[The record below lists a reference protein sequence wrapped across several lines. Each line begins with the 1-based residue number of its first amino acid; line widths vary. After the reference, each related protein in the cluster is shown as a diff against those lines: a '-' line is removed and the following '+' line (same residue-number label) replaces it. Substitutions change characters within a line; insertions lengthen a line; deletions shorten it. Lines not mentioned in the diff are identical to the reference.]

1 MVIGIGTL
9 VVPLDSM
16 VNVAFPDI
24 VRAFGL
30 DIPMIQ
36 WVVISYVLTHA
47 SLMLVFG
54 RLGDMLGHRRIF
66 LAGAALSTLAFV
78 GCTLAPA
85 YGWLLSARVAQGM
98 GAALLLSCGPAL
110 ATFLFPEGER
120 ARALGLY
127 TMIFGLG
134 GALGPPLAGLL
145 VEQWGWRA
153 VYAVRV
159 PLCLLAFAFAWRL
172 PAGTVG
178 QREGFDGIGAVL
190 LATAITA
197 ALLAVNLSRDWA
209 GQEFL
214 VLALAGV
221 AVAAG
226 AGFVRQ
232 EMRVER
238 PIIDVRLFGD
248 AGFAVIN
255 LGNVLVNLAAFAVM
269 LLAPFYLVRV
279 EGLSVTM
286 LGLVLACS
294 AVGMMVAAPLAGRL
308 AGRVPARTLLVVGAF
323 MVAGSLA
330 LVAQTAGLAVMVP
343 ALVLQGIGMG
353 LYQVAYTDIV
363 TRTLPRRARGVA
375 GSLAMMTRTLG
386 TVTGAAVL
394 MLVFQAAGG
403 AAEAGGLGVEAS
415 LAAGFRVTFL
425 MASGLTLATAALLF
439 WRSPRD

>member
-1 MVIGIGTL
+1 MVIGLGTL

-30 DIPMIQ
+30 EIPMIQ

-85 YGWLLSARVAQGM
+85 YGWLLAVRMVQGM

-110 ATFLFPEGER
+110 ATFLFPESER

-134 GALGPPLAGLL
+134 GALGPPLAGML

-153 VYAVRV
+153 VYAVRI
-159 PLCLLAFAFAWRL
+159 PLCVAAFVFALRL
-172 PAGTVG
+172 PAATAGG
-178 QREGFDGIGAVL
+178 QREAFDGVGAVL

-197 ALLAVNLSRDWA
+197 FLLAVNLSRNWA

-214 VLALAGV
+214 VLALAGA
-221 AVAAG
+221 AVATG

-232 EMRVER
+232 ELRVER

-248 AGFAVIN
+248 CGFAVIN
-255 LGNVLVNLAAFAVM
+255 LANVLINLAAFAVM
-269 LLAPFYLVRV
+269 LLAPFYLVQV
-279 EGLSVTM
+279 EGLSVAM
-286 LGLVLACS
+286 LGLVLAGS
-294 AVGMMVAAPLAGRL
+294 AVGMTVSAPLAGRL
-308 AGRVPARTLLVVGAF
+308 AGRMPARRLLVVGAV
-323 MVAGSLA
+323 MVAASLA

-343 ALVLQGIGMG
+343 ALMLQGVGMG

-363 TRTLPRRARGVA
+363 TGTLPRAARGVA

-394 MLVFQAAGG
+394 MLVFQAARD
-403 AAEAGGLGVEAS
+403 AAGPGLQAS
-415 LAAGFRVTFL
+415 LAAGFRTTFL

-439 WRSPRD
+439 WRAPRG